1 MKLQRIDSIART
13 RRAGAALLVVVV
25 AVLGAWG
32 CGSTDQDRP
41 AKGQRPVYKVP
52 VQFNRE
58 LNPFELDSLR
68 TMKATWGITRDEYW
82 DEHGGVIGNAD
93 IEVWYPQGK
102 VNILQGAA
110 MFKYAEQARSK
121 TKAVFGRVPKDH
133 LVIVCAGNLDIF
145 KWATGRQWWQY
156 SLIKGDTISVQAPI
170 DLHTR
175 GLLPVVAPREYYE
188 WAVIKLS
195 AGKAPRWLQEGMA
208 SYLSGEAPIL
218 EDQRQDFASLGPV
231 GIPPEQT
238 EKTLFL
244 EKDRRETRRAY
255 YNAYRMVEELVM
267 KHGEPAVAGFVTA
280 IADEFDLNAASKRAF
295 GEDYNA
301 LLAEASQWEKG
312 ENAR

>member
-312 ENAR
+312 ENAK